1 MGILVALLDRLGHYE
16 PAAIISAFF
25 VTPVSRAT
33 YPEITTAVEH
43 LRDVL
48 GDAAYDSLAQTGAS
62 MTDSAKAKY
71 ALDQIDH
78 VRAELAQA
86 GEAP

>member
-16 PAAIISAFF
+16 PASVISAFF

-33 YPEITTAVEH
+33 YPEITTAVTH

-48 GDAAYDSLAQTGAS
+48 GDTAYDALARSGAS
-62 MTDSAKAKY
+62 MTDSAKARY
-71 ALDQIDH
+71 ALEQVDLAL
-78 VRAELAQA
+78 AELHVD
-86 GEAP
+86 EST